1 MWDTC
6 QEASCAETGCLLG
19 DALLAKGKWNRRG
32 RVSLVGSGKHSTA
45 GQHLIDVV
53 PVQDPTYHSLPVLIS
68 DLPETH
74 LQKSQ
79 RGKKKKKDR
88 EKVCSNTFGYKIVG
102 SGFILLAYSNGI
114 STYCVLSNAVQR
126 GPS

>member
-79 RGKKKKKDR
+79 RGKKKKKTER
-88 EKVCSNTFGYKIVG
+88 RYAQIPSVIRSSAPASF
-102 SGFILLAYSNGI
+102 FWHILMG
-114 STYCVLSNAVQR
+114 
-126 GPS
+126 